1 MSRRRRNEPWPCTAE
16 QIEHERDTRGLS
28 WAQVA
33 NNLGLGNPGAAR
45 KAYAE
50 LTGRPHNS
58 SQPVV
63 TRAPKGA
70 ATKRTVTPLWD
81 DDSDQEEI
89 EAALNGPWVE
99 ASGEGKDYRPA
110 HWSGSAIKVRRR
122 LGEMEWEEQLRV
134 SRTDSFTYGPEGDQE
149 LQVTVFAEEG
159 GARTFRVK
167 DFLAVG

>member
-1 MSRRRRNEPWPCTAE
+1 VSRRKRGEPWPCTAAD
-16 QIEHERDTRGLS
+16 IERERDERGLS

-33 NNLGLGNPGAAR
+33 NNLGLGNPSAAR

-50 LTGRPHNS
+50 LTGRPHDS
-58 SQPVV
+58 SQPTV

-70 ATKRTVTPLWD
+70 ARQRTVTPLWD

-99 ASGEGKDYRPA
+99 ESGEGKDYRPA
-110 HWSGSAIKVRRR
+110 HWQGSAVKVRRR
-122 LGEMEWEEQLRV
+122 LGDLEWDEELKV
-134 SRTDSFTYGPEGDQE
+134 SRTEAFTYGPDGDQP
-149 LQVTVFAEEG
+149 LQVTVYAVEG
-159 GARTFRVK
+159 GARTFRVS